1 MLGAVLLLI
10 NLALPGFVAY
20 AKEAPAE
27 GDSDPVVECPEG
39 SSEEQ
44 WENDVAEMNG
54 CYYPSLADAI
64 DAAEDGDEILLLKDD
79 RVSFTHSNTEENN
92 NIMIRTWIVINWGWN
107 TIYWDKDFIVWWG
120 EEKPYH
126 MLYVGWTDSDVT
138 IENLTIAEFAN
149 ESDRLS
155 NNVHPIVVGSSF
167 WWKITLSGVTIQD
180 FHRHAMNIGGGEFEI
195 NNCRI
200 IGSDYSN
207 TNEAFQQWIEI
218 YGTASGTINNTT
230 ISGISKSTAEDGQ
243 GRDGYAIVANFEGNL
258 EVTDTTVESNS
269 QGIYVGWWMVKLW
282 WENTNFSA
290 TDGVFAI
297 EEGADF
303 EINGGTYSEEPNEE
317 YLAEWYFA
325 EDNENGTWTVKPIVE
340 ISEIAISGI
349 VKPVAWAT
357 STTDI
362 NITTTGV
369 NLEYAC
375 WSAVTTEPAEWDN
388 EEGEGAWEGE
398 GGAWQGE
405 DGYGYG
411 YGYGWEGEGAWQ
423 GEESEVPAE
432 GTVWPQACEGDD
444 CNDEPIE
451 CEGDDCDDE
460 GGEEP
465 AECEGDDCDDEGG
478 EEPAECEGDDCDD
491 EGGEE
496 PAECQAITFE
506 EGKEYVLNI
515 EYSLDNWYILAEDF
529 TINESAKADKDPGI
543 DDNEVSLFY
552 TATAK
557 PSSNNKSSW
566 WGGGSSKK
574 SSKNNTWDTVKGNSN
589 NTNTDGTIAGSDSN
603 ATDGQGNSKSPVI
616 TNEDIEKYGQ
626 EQIDAYKWAYENGIT
641 TMGSVGAARLDQP
654 LTRAELAK
662 MMVVYVAKI
671 LKKSTVVKETVTYND
686 VNESLGDLAGYIV
699 LAYQYQIMWI
709 NADGTQLKYFNPNG
723 EVTRWE
729 YATVFSR
736 VLFGSAFNQEWEE
749 FYARHIEALKTAGI
763 LKDTNPTMKELRGWV
778 MLMMYR
784 SSLNAEEIEK
794 IIKELGATENE
805 AAKAKAK
812 STTEEAAAMEETI
825 KAEQEATQEATEEKA
840 ETTEAATTVEN
851 AEATEATATEEKTD
865 AEAKTWDVAEA
876 PAETT
881 GN

>member
-478 EEPAECEGDDCDD
+478 EEPAEC
-491 EGGEE
+491 
-496 PAECQAITFE
+496 QAITFE